1 MNKRIAVLFLVVGLL
16 GFAKSYTGYTT
27 LADSVG
33 LNATAAET
41 ISIALD
47 DYRATVL
54 GGNLQ
59 DNSLFAYKCWSSAG
73 NVVVNIVLDL
83 SPDNST
89 WIESYTLQDSI
100 KTEGWNTDTLPTD
113 VIYYKYGRVI
123 FTGLTGNNADTRIW
137 LKWMLK
143 VR

>member
-1 MNKRIAVLFLVVGLL
+1 MNKRIAVLFLLIGLL
-16 GFAKSYTGYTT
+16 GFAKSYAGYAT

-41 ISIALD
+41 ISINLD
-47 DYRATVL
+47 SYRPSVL
-54 GGNLQ
+54 DGNLQ
-59 DNSLFAYKCWSSAG
+59 DNSLLAYKCWSSAG
-73 NVVVNIVLDL
+73 NVVVNIVLEL
-83 SPDNST
+83 SPDNSN
-89 WIESYTLQDSI
+89 WIKSVTLQDSI

-113 VIYYKYGRVI
+113 VIYYKYGRVR

-137 LKWMLK
+137 LKWLFK